1 MSGGAQR
8 ELGFRVSSRWSADT
22 SRSPWHEVPVKHS
35 ARALLSF
42 LALTACSST
51 SQNTKADGAPTTT
64 DVVAKPA
71 AGTKGNAPDF
81 TLPTLDGKN
90 VSLSDYAGKVVL
102 VDFWSTTCNPCLEEM
117 PHLVEMYEKYK
128 AKGFVILAVAGDGPE
143 TRSNVS
149 SVVHQKKMS
158 FPVLMDEETTVI
170 SRYNPKKDMPF
181 WVLIDKTGNIVKKKN
196 GYDPGDETRLAAD
209 IESLLQ

>member
-1 MSGGAQR
+1 
-8 ELGFRVSSRWSADT
+8 
-22 SRSPWHEVPVKHS
+22 VKH
-35 ARALLSF
+35 RALPLLSL

-51 SQNTKADGAPTTT
+51 SQNQKADAVTTT
-64 DVVAKPA
+64 ADVAAKPA
-71 AGTKGNAPDF
+71 SGTKGNAPDF

-90 VSLSDYAGKVVL
+90 VSLSDYTGKVVL

-128 AKGFVILAVAGDGPE
+128 AKGFIILAVAGDGPE

>member
-1 MSGGAQR
+1 
-8 ELGFRVSSRWSADT
+8 VKKYSAL
-22 SRSPWHEVPVKHS
+22 S
-35 ARALLSF
+35 LLSL

-51 SQNTKADGAPTTT
+51 SQNTKADGAPTA
-64 DVVAKPA
+64 DVAKPA

>member
-1 MSGGAQR
+1 
-8 ELGFRVSSRWSADT
+8 
-22 SRSPWHEVPVKHS
+22 VKY
-35 ARALLSF
+35 RALAISTA
-42 LALTACSST
+42 LALSACSSAG
-51 SQNTKADGAPTTT
+51 QNQKVEAASTGDA
-64 DVVAKPA
+64 VAKPA
-71 AGTKGNAPDF
+71 GGAKGNAPDF

-90 VSLSDYAGKVVL
+90 VSLSDFTGKVIL
-102 VDFWSTTCNPCLEEM
+102 IDFWSTTCNPCLEEM
-117 PHLVEMYEKYK
+117 PHLVEIYEKYK

>member
-1 MSGGAQR
+1 MKH
-8 ELGFRVSSRWSADT
+8 RVL
-22 SRSPWHEVPVKHS
+22 P
-35 ARALLSF
+35 LLSL

-51 SQNTKADGAPTTT
+51 SQNQKVDAAATT
-64 DVVAKPA
+64 DAVATPA
-71 AGTKGNAPDF
+71 GGTKGNAPDF